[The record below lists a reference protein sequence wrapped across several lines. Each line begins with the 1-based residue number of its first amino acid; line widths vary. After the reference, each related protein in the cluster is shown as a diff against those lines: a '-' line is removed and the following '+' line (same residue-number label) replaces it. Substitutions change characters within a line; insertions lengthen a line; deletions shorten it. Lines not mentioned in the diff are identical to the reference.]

1 MTVFS
6 NCVVVLELK
15 NLPFKEKKKARLA
28 ITDNGGSL
36 SYVVNKQCS
45 FIVVSSLGCLSNNRQ
60 HSAWKHQVPVV
71 GLEYVQACLEQKALL
86 PALEH
91 VLVPVTPTPHPAPTI
106 QPVRLL
112 IIEEKSKNQDSPQT
126 KIAKNQVK
134 NDSSYV
140 NDHRI
145 FSEHDRDLP
154 SYPSHFQVAKYSI
167 HSTAAGGG
175 WCVLE
180 LQSATGE
187 KDPVFWIVRYMK
199 QGALERDQLVLC
211 SCSEDALEVYE
222 QLQDRLRADD
232 FQLQRRLPPQHED
245 MGSPSLKQL
254 LLEEEL
260 NCSTLS
266 QEVGVFVEL
275 VWAEAM
281 GSLTKVLKVPALS
294 ISPNDVSRAE
304 GLLLQVRRL
313 EDAAERK
320 VLLEEIRSVLPHT
333 LPDTLPTAKLTSQAL
348 DLCQVLRDTLAV
360 NEVVMRSSSPSSL
373 GKYRALG
380 CSIESLPP
388 QSPHYQT
395 ATQLLQHID
404 KLGEIKIHHVF
415 HVRRGAELQMFREEL
430 GNIKPLLHSTS
441 PASFV
446 GILSRGL
453 LLPRV
458 GVEHHGVQRTDVG
471 HLGGGIYFSDSFS
484 TSVKYSSPG
493 VTDGSRLLLVCE
505 VALGYCR
512 EFRKKDTTLTS
523 APEGYDSV
531 HGVSS
536 TPRQHSEFEDDEY
549 VVFSP
554 DQVRLKYVV
563 QYTLPDD
570 QLKDFQPSVDTSMEN
585 IPPAATSDTLASE
598 DDGGFE
604 DIKNPLDSVTA
615 GLLDS
620 AGQTLPLQAV
630 HVKCKLVDLL
640 SQVII
645 FQTYSN
651 PNPAPIEAKYVFPL
665 EESAAVCG
673 FEAFI
678 NGKHVIGRVKEKE
691 QAHKEYKQ
699 AIAKG
704 HGAYLMDQEAPDV
717 FTISVGNLPPGA
729 TVLIKVTFISE
740 LLVKDD
746 SIFFQLPGSVAPW
759 QQSAALN
766 EKTQGTVEKVC
777 VSELKGDFS
786 LSLSIEM
793 PYEITSLRC
802 NTHRIQ
808 TKRTDCKAVVCT
820 LPGETLGSDGFELY
834 ITLSEMHM
842 PRMWVEN
849 HPDKDSQACMLVFYP
864 DFGALRGA
872 EEELSPGPA
881 GPAGPGGGG
890 VQEVLLLLDSSESM
904 RGETLLNARHI
915 ALHLLSKLDKKLKI
929 NIVLFGTDHKDAF
942 TFSKVL
948 GDAYEP
954 AKDFIKTSPPVGGST
969 ELWRPL
975 RSLSLLPPS
984 RGSRSL
990 VLLSDGHVQNPTL
1003 TLQLVRSNA
1012 AHTRLFTCGLSKTA
1026 NRHMLRALAQ
1036 AGGGAYEF
1044 FDTKTRHTWSEKVAS
1059 QVRRLVSPGCNS
1071 VAVKWQLF
1079 NPTAPPPVQAP
1090 AQVHALFSNCHTLVY
1105 GFVPHCTQATLYGDL
1120 CGQEIK
1126 TMVSTTELQKTKG
1139 TFLHKLTARAVI
1151 RDYEDGVLHMDEAEH
1166 EGKKAQMKSFIV
1178 ELSKEFSVLSQ
1189 FTSFVA
1195 IEERDAQKPE
1205 EGFTDIPKLIAEEE
1219 VDLLPYMGW
1228 EDEEEALNEEEDE
1241 EESDDDYVS
1250 CVELASMD
1258 VSMGAQTLDLM
1269 EFETLDLDLM
1279 DEAESCP
1286 RPRLPVLLGLTPLR
1300 AGTTP
1305 SARAPSPIIP
1315 YLKTKFICVCPSP
1328 ALGLPLTFDPAV
1340 GSSPTFVP
1348 TVGSSPPSV
1357 PARGSSSPIHKV
1369 KKKMKA
1375 FGDCVTQGDIAQAPV
1390 SPVKTRASAYS
1401 SGYIPT
1407 KLIAVSAPD
1416 RSPAPCPPLLPS
1428 VVHGAAQS
1436 APPVSA
1442 ERASVIAHVST
1453 GLDTPIGFAPVD
1465 EAQAFM
1471 TLGAPAPRPSPAPA
1485 PAPAPDSP
1493 SPQTR
1498 ATELLSVLDGP
1509 TAPDYAPSGHTM
1521 SRAPVYPPVYSAA
1534 RSPFCAG
1541 PKYRPS
1547 PGGAASPSYSPTAS
1561 AYYSRRLGFA
1571 DSASFHGYSPTPP
1584 SFIPPGSPSLAYSP
1598 TAPSFIPPGSPSLAY
1613 SPTAPSYSP
1622 SSAYSSIDSPS
1633 YSPTAPS
1640 YSPSSAYSSIAS
1652 PSYSPTAPS
1661 YSPSSAYSSIA
1672 SPSYSPT
1679 APSYSPSS
1687 AYSSIAS
1694 PSYSPTAPSYSP
1706 SSAYSSIASPSY
1718 SPTAPCPS
1726 LIPPAVFEGGR
1737 LARPISKDFS
1747 MAQGLSGPPP
1757 GLTSLPVLCAT
1768 VSTAVSEERQTHRT
1782 ESESA
1787 REKLREM
1794 LSQRLE
1800 GAARESE
1807 VQAHHL
1813 QHVVRRGRPASVPL
1827 QLGASLSL
1835 GPQRIDTSQP
1845 REIARNIAV
1854 SSHTNMTNAPP
1865 QHMHSAALSRMC
1877 SAGMSS
1883 QLLEKSEAKMIK
1895 GAALSET
1902 EVQCQRREIDI
1913 DIDIG
1918 PLQQM
1923 QCSDSAA
1930 LESPL
1935 RGTTDQIRETILRR
1949 RTKGRK
1955 VEPRMGMPNRSRSHI
1970 EFFKPSAS
1978 WEQLACLQNPEGY
1991 WECTADMGLLLGVDL
2006 NFFANVFLKEKGI
2019 SSLGPK
2025 AQAAI
2030 LRLVSTLL
2038 VLQLV
2043 RVRKLVQ
2050 GEELESLFR
2059 LRDPPE
2065 DEDSSSEWEA
2075 LKRAVDWVCWAD
2087 RQYPCVCSR
2096 LEFGRDWESSTR
2108 QLLGFDRPHP
2118 LSPLNPLLERSR
2130 AILAC

>member
-1 MTVFS
+1 MTVFT
-6 NCVVVLELK
+6 NCAVVLELK
-15 NLPFKEKKKARLA
+15 DLPFKEKKKIRLA

-45 FIVVSSLGCLSNNRQ
+45 FIVVSSLGSLSNNRQ
-60 HSAWKHQVPVV
+60 RSAWKHQVPVV

-91 VLVPVTPTPHPAPTI
+91 VLVPVTHPAPTI

-112 IIEEKSKNQDSPQT
+112 TAEEKFKGQDPPQI
-126 KIAKNQVK
+126 KIVNNQVK
-134 NDSSYV
+134 EDSNYV
-140 NDHRI
+140 YNRRI
-145 FSEHDRDLP
+145 YCERDRDLP
-154 SYPSHFQVAKYSI
+154 TYPSNFQVSKYSI
-167 HSTAAGGG
+167 HSTAAGDG

-180 LQSATGE
+180 LQSAIGE
-187 KDPVFWIVRYMK
+187 KGHVFRVVRYMK
-199 QGALERDQLVLC
+199 QRALERDQLVLC
-211 SCSEDALEVYE
+211 SCSEDALEVYG
-222 QLQDRLRADD
+222 QLQDRLRADN
-232 FQLQRRLPPQHED
+232 FQLQRRLPSQHED

-275 VWAEAM
+275 VWTEAL

-304 GLLLQVRRL
+304 GLLLQVRRS
-313 EDAAERK
+313 EGAAERK
-320 VLLEEIRSVLPHT
+320 VLLEDLHSVLPHT
-333 LPDTLPTAKLTSQAL
+333 LPHTLPTAKLTSQAL
-348 DLCQVLRDTLAV
+348 DLCQVLKDMLSV
-360 NEVVMRSSSPSSL
+360 NEAVMRSSSPCSV

-380 CSIESLPP
+380 CSIQSLPP
-388 QSPHYQT
+388 QSPDYQT
-395 ATQLLQHID
+395 ATQLLQHHD
-404 KLGEIKIHHVF
+404 KQGEIKIHHVF
-415 HVRRGAELQMFREEL
+415 HVQRGAELQMFREEL

-484 TSVKYSSPG
+484 TSVKYSRPG

-531 HGVSS
+531 HGVRS

-570 QLKDFQPSVDTSMEN
+570 QLKDFQPSVDTSVEN
-585 IPPAATSDTLASE
+585 IPPAGTSDTLGSE
-598 DDGGFE
+598 DSGVFE
-604 DIKNPLDSVTA
+604 DVKNPLDSVTA

-651 PNPAPIEAKYVFPL
+651 PNPTPIEAKYVFPL

-678 NGKHVIGRVKEKE
+678 NGKHVIGQVKEKE
-691 QAHKEYKQ
+691 QARKEYKQ
-699 AIAKG
+699 AIEMG

-740 LLVKDD
+740 LLVKAD

-766 EKTQGTVEKVC
+766 ERTQGTVEKVC
-777 VSELKGDFS
+777 VSELSGVFS

-793 PYEITSLRC
+793 PYEIINLHC
-802 NTHRIQ
+802 DTHRIQ
-808 TKRTDCKAVVCT
+808 TKRTDCKAVVST
-820 LPGETLGSDGFELY
+820 LPGETLGSDGFHLY

-864 DFGALRGA
+864 DFGAPHGA
-872 EEELSPGPA
+872 GEEPSPGAA
-881 GPAGPGGGG
+881 GAAGAAGPGGRG
-890 VQEVLLLLDSSESM
+890 VQEVLLLLDCSESM
-904 RGETLLNARHI
+904 RGEALLNARHI

-942 TFSKVL
+942 MFSKVL

-954 AKDFIKTSPPVGGST
+954 AKKFIQTSPPVGGST

-1003 TLQLVRSNA
+1003 TLQLVRNNA

-1036 AGGGAYEF
+1036 AGGGACEF

-1059 QVRRLVSPGCNS
+1059 QVRRLASPGCSS

-1079 NPTAPPPVQAP
+1079 SPAAPPPVQAP

-1105 GFVPHCTQATLYGDL
+1105 GFVPHCTQATLYGEL

-1151 RDYEDGVLHMDEAEH
+1151 RDYEDGILHMDEAEH
-1166 EGKKAQMKSFIV
+1166 EGKKAQTKSFIV

-1195 IEERDAQKPE
+1195 IEERDAQKSD
-1205 EGFTDIPKLIAEEE
+1205 EGFTDIPKLIAEED

-1228 EDEEEALNEEEDE
+1228 EDEEERLKEEEEDLGYLCGPCSSSSEE
-1241 EESDDDYVS
+1241 EESHDDTMWGPSSSSSKEEDIACSLHMLGSSGRFNAEKIHSDALRVDRS
-1250 CVELASMD
+1250 QTRARARPPPRGKGIIDDHAEEEGTPGHADAAPAPPPSNALPLLGFLPSQSIPSGPVF
-1258 VSMGAQTLDLM
+1258 GAQ
-1269 EFETLDLDLM
+1269 
-1279 DEAESCP
+1279 
-1286 RPRLPVLLGLTPLR
+1286 
-1300 AGTTP
+1300 
-1305 SARAPSPIIP
+1305 
-1315 YLKTKFICVCPSP
+1315 
-1328 ALGLPLTFDPAV
+1328 ALFYAHGPPPAV
-1340 GSSPTFVP
+1340 GGLSQRASGYAAF
-1348 TVGSSPPSV
+1348 
-1357 PARGSSSPIHKV
+1357 GSSSRPV
-1369 KKKMKA
+1369 PPPQPFLQQQRRGRMSRA
-1375 FGDCVTQGDIAQAPV
+1375 FGRAPFGGAPFGGATFGGATFGGAPCSVGFGFSSASHPPPPPPPTTQGFTLDAEHFVGFGPGVQ
-1390 SPVKTRASAYS
+1390 
-1401 SGYIPT
+1401 
-1407 KLIAVSAPD
+1407 
-1416 RSPAPCPPLLPS
+1416 CPPL
-1428 VVHGAAQS
+1428 G
-1436 APPVSA
+1436 
-1442 ERASVIAHVST
+1442 
-1453 GLDTPIGFAPVD
+1453 
-1465 EAQAFM
+1465 
-1471 TLGAPAPRPSPAPA
+1471 
-1485 PAPAPDSP
+1485 
-1493 SPQTR
+1493 
-1498 ATELLSVLDGP
+1498 
-1509 TAPDYAPSGHTM
+1509 
-1521 SRAPVYPPVYSAA
+1521 
-1534 RSPFCAG
+1534 AG
-1541 PKYRPS
+1541 PP
-1547 PGGAASPSYSPTAS
+1547 
-1561 AYYSRRLGFA
+1561 
-1571 DSASFHGYSPTPP
+1571 
-1584 SFIPPGSPSLAYSP
+1584 
-1598 TAPSFIPPGSPSLAY
+1598 
-1613 SPTAPSYSP
+1613 
-1622 SSAYSSIDSPS
+1622 
-1633 YSPTAPS
+1633 
-1640 YSPSSAYSSIAS
+1640 
-1652 PSYSPTAPS
+1652 
-1661 YSPSSAYSSIA
+1661 
-1672 SPSYSPT
+1672 
-1679 APSYSPSS
+1679 
-1687 AYSSIAS
+1687 
-1694 PSYSPTAPSYSP
+1694 
-1706 SSAYSSIASPSY
+1706 
-1718 SPTAPCPS
+1718 
-1726 LIPPAVFEGGR
+1726 
-1737 LARPISKDFS
+1737 
-1747 MAQGLSGPPP
+1747 QGLSFSAGPPQGLSFSAGPPQGLSFSAGPPQGLSFDAGPPQGFGGSGPPP
-1757 GLTSLPVLCAT
+1757 VSDCLFSAPGSVMADLFPPPLSSVTEAATLALAPLPVCGDAHVGPLEEDTGAWRLSKLRSLG
-1768 VSTAVSEERQTHRT
+1768 VEKAPDSDVAVEGGEVDSAVSVLLPLPADAPDRDDSQASGSRLGGSRRFPPKKRAIEVLRAEDEDLGFDSVAPSPVIFFRQR
-1782 ESESA
+1782 
-1787 REKLREM
+1787 
-1794 LSQRLE
+1794 Q
-1800 GAARESE
+1800 G
-1807 VQAHHL
+1807 
-1813 QHVVRRGRPASVPL
+1813 RRFS
-1827 QLGASLSL
+1827 
-1835 GPQRIDTSQP
+1835 
-1845 REIARNIAV
+1845 
-1854 SSHTNMTNAPP
+1854 
-1865 QHMHSAALSRMC
+1865 
-1877 SAGMSS
+1877 
-1883 QLLEKSEAKMIK
+1883 
-1895 GAALSET
+1895 
-1902 EVQCQRREIDI
+1902 
-1913 DIDIG
+1913 
-1918 PLQQM
+1918 
-1923 QCSDSAA
+1923 
-1930 LESPL
+1930 
-1935 RGTTDQIRETILRR
+1935 
-1949 RTKGRK
+1949 
-1955 VEPRMGMPNRSRSHI
+1955 
-1970 EFFKPSAS
+1970 PSAS
-1978 WEQLACLQNPEGY
+1978 WEQLACHQSPEGY
-1991 WECTADMGLLLGVDL
+1991 WECTAEVGLLLGMDL

-2025 AQAAI
+2025 AQADI

-2050 GEELESLFR
+2050 GELLQSLFR
-2059 LRDPPE
+2059 LRDPPQH
-2065 DEDSSSEWEA
+2065 SSSEWEA
-2075 LKRAVDWVCWAD
+2075 LKRAVDWVRWAD

-2130 AILAC
+2130 TILAC

>member
-1 MTVFS
+1 MTNHEGECIYHDRTGPGNCKSADVEWATLKQSSFFQFVSNRTMPVFA

-15 NLPFKEKKKARLA
+15 DLPFKEKKKVRLA

-36 SYVVNKQCS
+36 SFVVNKQCS
-45 FIVVSSLGCLSNNRQ
+45 LIVVSSLGSLSNNRQ
-60 HSAWKHQVPVV
+60 RSAWKHQVPVV

-112 IIEEKSKNQDSPQT
+112 TTEEKFKGQDPPQI
-126 KIAKNQVK
+126 KIVKSQVK
-134 NDSSYV
+134 NDSKYV
-140 NDHRI
+140 YNHRI
-145 FSEHDRDLP
+145 YCERDRDLP
-154 SYPSHFQVAKYSI
+154 TFPSHFQVAKYSI

-180 LQSATGE
+180 LQSAIGE
-187 KDPVFWIVRYMK
+187 KGHVFRVVRYMK
-199 QGALERDQLVLC
+199 QRVLERDQLVLC
-211 SCSEDALEVYE
+211 SCSEDALEVYG
-222 QLQDRLRADD
+222 QLQDRLRADN

-275 VWAEAM
+275 VWTEAL

-304 GLLLQVRRL
+304 GLLLQVRRS
-313 EDAAERK
+313 EGAAERK
-320 VLLEEIRSVLPHT
+320 VLLEELHSVLPHT
-333 LPDTLPTAKLTSQAL
+333 LPHTLPTAKLTSQAL
-348 DLCQVLRDTLAV
+348 DLCQVLRDTLSV
-360 NEVVMRSSSPSSL
+360 NEAVMRSSSPSSV

-388 QSPHYQT
+388 QSPDYQI
-395 ATQLLQHID
+395 ATQLLQHHD
-404 KLGEIKIHHVF
+404 KQGEIKIHHVF

-484 TSVKYSSPG
+484 TSVKYSRPG

-531 HGVSS
+531 HGVRS

-570 QLKDFQPSVDTSMEN
+570 QLKDFQPSVDTSVEN
-585 IPPAATSDTLASE
+585 IPPAGTSDTLGSE
-598 DDGGFE
+598 DSGGFE
-604 DIKNPLDSVTA
+604 DVKNPLDSVTA

-645 FQTYSN
+645 FQTYFN
-651 PNPAPIEAKYVFPL
+651 PNTTPIEAKYVFPL

-678 NGKHVIGRVKEKE
+678 NGKHVIGEVKEKE

-699 AIAKG
+699 AIEKG

-740 LLVKDD
+740 LLVKAD

-766 EKTQGTVEKVC
+766 ERTQGTVEKVC
-777 VSELKGDFS
+777 VGELSGVFS

-793 PYEITSLRC
+793 PYEIINLRC
-802 NTHRIQ
+802 DTHRIQ
-808 TKRTDCKAVVCT
+808 TKRTDCKAVVST
-820 LPGETLGSDGFELY
+820 LPGETLGSDGFHLY

-864 DFGALRGA
+864 DFGALHGA
-872 EEELSPGPA
+872 GEEPSPGPA
-881 GPAGPGGGG
+881 APGGPGGRG
-890 VQEVLLLLDSSESM
+890 VQEVLLLLDCSESM
-904 RGETLLNARHI
+904 QGETLLNARHI

-942 TFSKVL
+942 MFSKVL

-954 AKDFIKTSPPVGGST
+954 AKKFIKTSPPVGGST

-984 RGSRSL
+984 QGSRSL

-1003 TLQLVRSNA
+1003 TLQLVRNNA

-1059 QVRRLVSPGCNS
+1059 QVRRLASPGCSS

-1079 NPTAPPPVQAP
+1079 SPTAPPPVQAP

-1105 GFVPHCTQATLYGDL
+1105 GFVPHCTQATLYGEL

-1151 RDYEDGVLHMDEAEH
+1151 RDYEDGILHLDEAEH
-1166 EGKKAQMKSFIV
+1166 EGKKAQTKSFIV

-1195 IEERDAQKPE
+1195 IEERDAQKPD
-1205 EGFTDIPKLIAEEE
+1205 EGFTDIPKLIAEED

-1228 EDEEEALNEEEDE
+1228 EDEEAATLKEEEEDLSYLYMDEFADELVSFSGIIETFE
-1241 EESDDDYVS
+1241 EDLDELISLESK
-1250 CVELASMD
+1250 LD
-1258 VSMGAQTLDLM
+1258 VDLM
-1269 EFETLDLDLM
+1269 NLNEID
-1279 DEAESCP
+1279 SCP
-1286 RPRLPVLLGLTPLR
+1286 RPPPPVLEGL
-1300 AGTTP
+1300 
-1305 SARAPSPIIP
+1305 
-1315 YLKTKFICVCPSP
+1315 IC
-1328 ALGLPLTFDPAV
+1328 L
-1340 GSSPTFVP
+1340 
-1348 TVGSSPPSV
+1348 
-1357 PARGSSSPIHKV
+1357 SSSRHSLNR
-1369 KKKMKA
+1369 A
-1375 FGDCVTQGDIAQAPV
+1375 V
-1390 SPVKTRASAYS
+1390 SMS
-1401 SGYIPT
+1401 SG
-1407 KLIAVSAPD
+1407 
-1416 RSPAPCPPLLPS
+1416 PAPPPLLPPPGAFTIAVQGSAGFTVSGTPIFAPTPMSSHTPKKRGGKRGEGEMEAVPLASGEHSIASGEHSS
-1428 VVHGAAQS
+1428 VQRPSAQAPDTVHLAPVSAPTPSPAPSGVASRRLASEARSVDVTRSTLPPPVDRASKRASKGYEAPRPQTYRHLSAPALNSSLPLGGRAVSFTQSVSDRPLAASDVMSAPLPPLPLRKRCPLLAPVVYGAAYS
-1436 APPVSA
+1436 APPVTAGDGDDSDYIDILQG
-1442 ERASVIAHVST
+1442 SS
-1453 GLDTPIGFAPVD
+1453 PVYK
-1465 EAQAFM
+1465 AQA
-1471 TLGAPAPRPSPAPA
+1471 LPSDHPLAPSPLL
-1485 PAPAPDSP
+1485 P
-1493 SPQTR
+1493 SPVVCGVQ
-1498 ATELLSVLDGP
+1498 
-1509 TAPDYAPSGHTM
+1509 
-1521 SRAPVYPPVYSAA
+1521 
-1534 RSPFCAG
+1534 
-1541 PKYRPS
+1541 
-1547 PGGAASPSYSPTAS
+1547 
-1561 AYYSRRLGFA
+1561 
-1571 DSASFHGYSPTPP
+1571 
-1584 SFIPPGSPSLAYSP
+1584 
-1598 TAPSFIPPGSPSLAY
+1598 
-1613 SPTAPSYSP
+1613 
-1622 SSAYSSIDSPS
+1622 
-1633 YSPTAPS
+1633 
-1640 YSPSSAYSSIAS
+1640 
-1652 PSYSPTAPS
+1652 
-1661 YSPSSAYSSIA
+1661 
-1672 SPSYSPT
+1672 
-1679 APSYSPSS
+1679 
-1687 AYSSIAS
+1687 
-1694 PSYSPTAPSYSP
+1694 
-1706 SSAYSSIASPSY
+1706 
-1718 SPTAPCPS
+1718 
-1726 LIPPAVFEGGR
+1726 
-1737 LARPISKDFS
+1737 
-1747 MAQGLSGPPP
+1747 
-1757 GLTSLPVLCAT
+1757 PVLAQ
-1768 VSTAVSEERQTHRT
+1768 RHR
-1782 ESESA
+1782 
-1787 REKLREM
+1787 
-1794 LSQRLE
+1794 
-1800 GAARESE
+1800 
-1807 VQAHHL
+1807 
-1813 QHVVRRGRPASVPL
+1813 
-1827 QLGASLSL
+1827 
-1835 GPQRIDTSQP
+1835 
-1845 REIARNIAV
+1845 
-1854 SSHTNMTNAPP
+1854 
-1865 QHMHSAALSRMC
+1865 SAAL
-1877 SAGMSS
+1877 G
-1883 QLLEKSEAKMIK
+1883 
-1895 GAALSET
+1895 
-1902 EVQCQRREIDI
+1902 
-1913 DIDIG
+1913 
-1918 PLQQM
+1918 
-1923 QCSDSAA
+1923 
-1930 LESPL
+1930 SPL
-1935 RGTTDQIRETILRR
+1935 R
-1949 RTKGRK
+1949 RTKGLAYPSNMVLEKCSGMSVPLLPPVEAQEHGSSFTPGPRQESRYRRVQKRCSLRRK
-1955 VEPRMGMPNRSRSHI
+1955 GPCLQDVRSHI
-1970 EFFKPSAS
+1970 EIKPSAS
-1978 WEQLACLQNPEGY
+1978 WGQLACLQRPEGY
-1991 WECTADMGLLLGVDL
+1991 WECTEEVGLLLGVDL

-2025 AQAAI
+2025 AQADI

-2050 GEELESLFR
+2050 GELLQSLFR
-2059 LRDPPE
+2059 LRDPPQH
-2065 DEDSSSEWEA
+2065 SSSEWEA
-2075 LKRAVDWVCWAD
+2075 LKRAVDWVRWAD

-2130 AILAC
+2130 TILAC

>member
-1 MTVFS
+1 MTVFT
-6 NCVVVLELK
+6 NCAVVLELK
-15 NLPFKEKKKARLA
+15 DLPFKEKKKIRLA

-45 FIVVSSLGCLSNNRQ
+45 FIVVSSLGSLSNNRQ
-60 HSAWKHQVPVV
+60 RSAWKHQVPVV
-71 GLEYVQACLEQKALL
+71 GLQYVQACLEQKALL

-91 VLVPVTPTPHPAPTI
+91 VLVPVTHPAPTI

-112 IIEEKSKNQDSPQT
+112 TAEEKFKGQDPPQI
-126 KIAKNQVK
+126 KIVKNQVK
-134 NDSSYV
+134 DDSNYV
-140 NDHRI
+140 YNHRI
-145 FSEHDRDLP
+145 YCERDRDLP
-154 SYPSHFQVAKYSI
+154 TYPSNFQVAKYSI

-180 LQSATGE
+180 LQSAIWEQGH
-187 KDPVFWIVRYMK
+187 VFRVVRYMK
-199 QGALERDQLVLC
+199 QRVLERDQLVLC
-211 SCSEDALEVYE
+211 SCSEDALEVYG
-222 QLQDRLRADD
+222 QLQDRLRADN

-275 VWAEAM
+275 VWTEAL

-304 GLLLQVRRL
+304 GLLLQVRRS
-313 EDAAERK
+313 EGAAERK
-320 VLLEEIRSVLPHT
+320 VLLEELHSVLPHT
-333 LPDTLPTAKLTSQAL
+333 LPHTLPTAKLTSQAL
-348 DLCQVLRDTLAV
+348 DLCQVLRDTLSV
-360 NEVVMRSSSPSSL
+360 NEAVMRSSSPSSV

-388 QSPHYQT
+388 QSPAYQT
-395 ATQLLQHID
+395 ATQLLQHHD
-404 KLGEIKIHHVF
+404 KQGEIKIHHVF
-415 HVRRGAELQMFREEL
+415 HVQRGAELQMFREEL

-484 TSVKYSSPG
+484 TSVKYSRPG

-512 EFRKKDTTLTS
+512 EFRKKDTTLTI

-531 HGVSS
+531 HGVRS

-570 QLKDFQPSVDTSMEN
+570 QLKDFQPSVDTSVEN
-585 IPPAATSDTLASE
+585 IPPAGTSDTLGSE
-598 DDGGFE
+598 DSAGFE
-604 DIKNPLDSVTA
+604 DVKNPLDSVTA

-651 PNPAPIEAKYVFPL
+651 PNPTPIEAKYVFPL

-678 NGKHVIGRVKEKE
+678 NGKHVIGQVKEQE
-691 QAHKEYKQ
+691 QARKDYKQ
-699 AIAKG
+699 AVEMG
-704 HGAYLMDQEAPDV
+704 HGAYLMHQEAPDV

-740 LLVKDD
+740 LLVKAD

-766 EKTQGTVEKVC
+766 ERTQGTVEKVC
-777 VSELKGDFS
+777 VSELNGVFS

-793 PYEITSLRC
+793 PYEIINLHC
-802 NTHRIQ
+802 DTHRIQ
-808 TKRTDCKAVVCT
+808 TKRTDCKAVVST
-820 LPGETLGSDGFELY
+820 LPGETLGSDGFHLY

-864 DFGALRGA
+864 DFGPPHRAG
-872 EEELSPGPA
+872 EEPSPGPA
-881 GPAGPGGGG
+881 GAAGPGGRG
-890 VQEVLLLLDSSESM
+890 VQEVLLLLDCSESM
-904 RGETLLNARHI
+904 RGEALLNARHI

-942 TFSKVL
+942 MFSKVL

-954 AKDFIKTSPPVGGST
+954 AKKFIKTSPPVGGST

-1003 TLQLVRSNA
+1003 TLQLVRNNA

-1036 AGGGAYEF
+1036 AGGGACEF

-1059 QVRRLVSPGCNS
+1059 QVRRLASPGCGS

-1079 NPTAPPPVQAP
+1079 SPAAPPPVQAP

-1151 RDYEDGVLHMDEAEH
+1151 RDYEDGILHMDEAEH
-1166 EGKKAQMKSFIV
+1166 EGKKVQTKSFIV

-1195 IEERDAQKPE
+1195 IEERDAQKSD
-1205 EGFTDIPKLIAEEE
+1205 EGFTDIPKLIAEED

-1228 EDEEEALNEEEDE
+1228 EDEEERLKEEEEDLGYLCGPCSSSSEE
-1241 EESDDDYVS
+1241 EESHDDMMHSVS
-1250 CVELASMD
+1250 DLEED
-1258 VSMGAQTLDLM
+1258 MGFGLFEEEEIHGGIVAQED
-1269 EFETLDLDLM
+1269 
-1279 DEAESCP
+1279 
-1286 RPRLPVLLGLTPLR
+1286 
-1300 AGTTP
+1300 
-1305 SARAPSPIIP
+1305 I
-1315 YLKTKFICVCPSP
+1315 
-1328 ALGLPLTFDPAV
+1328 
-1340 GSSPTFVP
+1340 
-1348 TVGSSPPSV
+1348 SSPPFPSELQRSLRRV
-1357 PARGSSSPIHKV
+1357 DRSQTRVRARARARARAAPRGKGIIDDHAEGAGTPGHADAAPAPTPSNALPLLGFLPSQSIPSGPLFSAHAPPPAVRRLSQRASGYAAFGSSSRSVPPPQPFLQQQW
-1369 KKKMKA
+1369 MNQMSRA
-1375 FGDCVTQGDIAQAPV
+1375 FGRATFGGAPPPPPPPPPPPTTQGFTLDAEHFVGFGPGVQ
-1390 SPVKTRASAYS
+1390 
-1401 SGYIPT
+1401 
-1407 KLIAVSAPD
+1407 
-1416 RSPAPCPPLLPS
+1416 CPPL
-1428 VVHGAAQS
+1428 G
-1436 APPVSA
+1436 
-1442 ERASVIAHVST
+1442 
-1453 GLDTPIGFAPVD
+1453 
-1465 EAQAFM
+1465 
-1471 TLGAPAPRPSPAPA
+1471 
-1485 PAPAPDSP
+1485 
-1493 SPQTR
+1493 
-1498 ATELLSVLDGP
+1498 
-1509 TAPDYAPSGHTM
+1509 
-1521 SRAPVYPPVYSAA
+1521 
-1534 RSPFCAG
+1534 AG
-1541 PKYRPS
+1541 PPRGS
-1547 PGGAASPSYSPTAS
+1547 GG
-1561 AYYSRRLGFA
+1561 
-1571 DSASFHGYSPTPP
+1571 
-1584 SFIPPGSPSLAYSP
+1584 
-1598 TAPSFIPPGSPSLAY
+1598 
-1613 SPTAPSYSP
+1613 
-1622 SSAYSSIDSPS
+1622 
-1633 YSPTAPS
+1633 
-1640 YSPSSAYSSIAS
+1640 
-1652 PSYSPTAPS
+1652 
-1661 YSPSSAYSSIA
+1661 
-1672 SPSYSPT
+1672 
-1679 APSYSPSS
+1679 
-1687 AYSSIAS
+1687 
-1694 PSYSPTAPSYSP
+1694 
-1706 SSAYSSIASPSY
+1706 
-1718 SPTAPCPS
+1718 
-1726 LIPPAVFEGGR
+1726 
-1737 LARPISKDFS
+1737 
-1747 MAQGLSGPPP
+1747 SGPPP
-1757 GLTSLPVLCAT
+1757 VSDCLFSAPGSVMADLFPPPLSSVTEAATLALAPLPVCGDAHVGPLGEDIGTWRLSKLTSLGVEKAPDSDV
-1768 VSTAVSEERQTHRT
+1768 AV
-1782 ESESA
+1782 
-1787 REKLREM
+1787 
-1794 LSQRLE
+1794 E
-1800 GAARESE
+1800 GGE
-1807 VQAHHL
+1807 V
-1813 QHVVRRGRPASVPL
+1813 
-1827 QLGASLSL
+1827 
-1835 GPQRIDTSQP
+1835 
-1845 REIARNIAV
+1845 
-1854 SSHTNMTNAPP
+1854 
-1865 QHMHSAALSRMC
+1865 
-1877 SAGMSS
+1877 
-1883 QLLEKSEAKMIK
+1883 
-1895 GAALSET
+1895 
-1902 EVQCQRREIDI
+1902 
-1913 DIDIG
+1913 
-1918 PLQQM
+1918 
-1923 QCSDSAA
+1923 DSAA
-1930 LESPL
+1930 SVLLSPPAGAPDRDDSQASGSRL
-1935 RGTTDQIRETILRR
+1935 G
-1949 RTKGRK
+1949 
-1955 VEPRMGMPNRSRSHI
+1955 RSRRFPPKKRAI
-1970 EFFKPSAS
+1970 EVLRAEDAGRRQRQGRRLSPSAS
-1978 WEQLACLQNPEGY
+1978 WEQLACHQNPEGY
-1991 WECTADMGLLLGVDL
+1991 WECTAEVGLLLGMDL

-2038 VLQLV
+2038 VY
-2043 RVRKLVQ
+2043 K
-2050 GEELESLFR
+2050 
-2059 LRDPPE
+2059 D
-2065 DEDSSSEWEA
+2065 
-2075 LKRAVDWVCWAD
+2075 
-2087 RQYPCVCSR
+2087 
-2096 LEFGRDWESSTR
+2096 
-2108 QLLGFDRPHP
+2108 
-2118 LSPLNPLLERSR
+2118 
-2130 AILAC
+2130 II

>member
-1 MTVFS
+1 MTVFT
-6 NCVVVLELK
+6 NCTVVLELK
-15 NLPFKEKKKARLA
+15 DLPFKEKKKVRLA

-36 SYVVNKQCS
+36 AYVVNKQCS

-60 HSAWKHQVPVV
+60 QSAWKHQVPVV

-112 IIEEKSKNQDSPQT
+112 TTKEKSKDQDPAQI
-126 KIAKNQVK
+126 KITKNQVK
-134 NDSSYV
+134 NDSNYV
-140 NDHRI
+140 SNHRI
-145 FSEHDRDLP
+145 FSEHDSDLP

-187 KDPVFWIVRYMK
+187 KGLVFRIVRYMK

-281 GSLTKVLKVPALS
+281 GSLTKVLKVPALR

-304 GLLLQVRRL
+304 GLLLQVRRS

-333 LPDTLPTAKLTSQAL
+333 LPDTIPTAKLTSQAL

-395 ATQLLQHID
+395 ATQLLQHND
-404 KLGEIKIHHVF
+404 KQGEIKIHNVF

-430 GNIKPLLHSTS
+430 GNIRPLLHSTS

-531 HGVSS
+531 HGVRS
-536 TPRQHSEFEDDEY
+536 TPRQNSEFEDDEY

-554 DQVRLKYVV
+554 DQVRLKYAV

-570 QLKDFQPSVDTSMEN
+570 QLKDFQPSVDMSVEN
-585 IPPAATSDTLASE
+585 IPPAGTSDTLASE
-598 DDGGFE
+598 DNGGFE

-620 AGQTLPLQAV
+620 AGQMLPLQAV

-678 NGKHVIGRVKEKE
+678 NGKHVIGQVKEKE

-740 LLVKDD
+740 LLVKAD

-777 VSELKGDFS
+777 VSELNGDFS

-808 TKRTDCKAVVCT
+808 TKRTDCKAMVCT
-820 LPGETLGSDGFELY
+820 LPGEMLGSDGFELY

-872 EEELSPGPA
+872 GEELSPGPA
-881 GPAGPGGGG
+881 GPAGGG
-890 VQEVLLLLDSSESM
+890 VQEVLLLLDTSESM

-929 NIVLFGTDHKDAF
+929 NIVLFGTDHKNAF
-942 TFSKVL
+942 MFSKVL

-1003 TLQLVRSNA
+1003 TLQLVRSHA

-1059 QVRRLVSPGCNS
+1059 QVRRLASPGCSS

-1219 VDLLPYMGW
+1219 VDLLPYMDW
-1228 EDEEEALNEEEDE
+1228 EVEPRIREYFPSSSSSEEEEI
-1241 EESDDDYVS
+1241 SDDDMGFGLFDDEEIHVDAPLGPSSRSYEEEEIS
-1250 CVELASMD
+1250 DDDMGFGLFDDEEIHVEIHEEIHVDAPVLEAPANIRGLANDCGLENDYSIEMMMPIPIACAD
-1258 VSMGAQTLDLM
+1258 EAPLDLRY
-1269 EFETLDLDLM
+1269 FSFL
-1279 DEAESCP
+1279 SKRGP
-1286 RPRLPVLLGLTPLR
+1286 
-1300 AGTTP
+1300 
-1305 SARAPSPIIP
+1305 
-1315 YLKTKFICVCPSP
+1315 
-1328 ALGLPLTFDPAV
+1328 
-1340 GSSPTFVP
+1340 GSSRSEEKESSNNDMGFGIFDGKEIHIDAPCLFGGTVP
-1348 TVGSSPPSV
+1348 MSFEKSSKKSLKSLSGPLFGGQGVKVLSDP
-1357 PARGSSSPIHKV
+1357 SSSSASDPPPPLS
-1369 KKKMKA
+1369 A
-1375 FGDCVTQGDIAQAPV
+1375 FRHRTMVGACAPT
-1390 SPVKTRASAYS
+1390 SASA
-1401 SGYIPT
+1401 
-1407 KLIAVSAPD
+1407 
-1416 RSPAPCPPLLPS
+1416 
-1428 VVHGAAQS
+1428 
-1436 APPVSA
+1436 
-1442 ERASVIAHVST
+1442 
-1453 GLDTPIGFAPVD
+1453 
-1465 EAQAFM
+1465 
-1471 TLGAPAPRPSPAPA
+1471 PSPAP
-1485 PAPAPDSP
+1485 PPPP
-1493 SPQTR
+1493 
-1498 ATELLSVLDGP
+1498 P
-1509 TAPDYAPSGHTM
+1509 T
-1521 SRAPVYPPVYSAA
+1521 
-1534 RSPFCAG
+1534 
-1541 PKYRPS
+1541 
-1547 PGGAASPSYSPTAS
+1547 
-1561 AYYSRRLGFA
+1561 
-1571 DSASFHGYSPTPP
+1571 
-1584 SFIPPGSPSLAYSP
+1584 
-1598 TAPSFIPPGSPSLAY
+1598 
-1613 SPTAPSYSP
+1613 
-1622 SSAYSSIDSPS
+1622 
-1633 YSPTAPS
+1633 
-1640 YSPSSAYSSIAS
+1640 
-1652 PSYSPTAPS
+1652 
-1661 YSPSSAYSSIA
+1661 
-1672 SPSYSPT
+1672 
-1679 APSYSPSS
+1679 
-1687 AYSSIAS
+1687 
-1694 PSYSPTAPSYSP
+1694 
-1706 SSAYSSIASPSY
+1706 
-1718 SPTAPCPS
+1718 
-1726 LIPPAVFEGGR
+1726 
-1737 LARPISKDFS
+1737 
-1747 MAQGLSGPPP
+1747 AQGLFGCSSVSHPPP
-1757 GLTSLPVLCAT
+1757 SPLFSFAPKAFRTAAHISVSAPTPAPPPPPPPPTVQRMSLSAAHSVDFGSSSASHPPPPPPPPFSAFASKTLITAGSAAHTPVSAPTPAPPLPLLTAEGFAFGHRVDFGSSSASHPPPPPPFSAFASNSLIITGSAAHTPVSAPTPAPPRPPRTTKGFAFGHRVDFGSSFASHQPPRETLSKALPTGDSVPREVLRANNLRRRASPQLKLGLDDAAKSAVAMEGVEVEMEVDSGMSVSLP
-1768 VSTAVSEERQTHRT
+1768 
-1782 ESESA
+1782 
-1787 REKLREM
+1787 
-1794 LSQRLE
+1794 
-1800 GAARESE
+1800 
-1807 VQAHHL
+1807 
-1813 QHVVRRGRPASVPL
+1813 P
-1827 QLGASLSL
+1827 
-1835 GPQRIDTSQP
+1835 
-1845 REIARNIAV
+1845 
-1854 SSHTNMTNAPP
+1854 
-1865 QHMHSAALSRMC
+1865 
-1877 SAGMSS
+1877 SAGSGS
-1883 QLLEKSEAKMIK
+1883 Q
-1895 GAALSET
+1895 
-1902 EVQCQRREIDI
+1902 
-1913 DIDIG
+1913 
-1918 PLQQM
+1918 
-1923 QCSDSAA
+1923 
-1930 LESPL
+1930 
-1935 RGTTDQIRETILRR
+1935 R
-1949 RTKGRK
+1949 RTKGMRLRQTRK
-1955 VEPRMGMPNRSRSHI
+1955 CAVEDPPLICDFQRMGRRISPR
-1970 EFFKPSAS
+1970 AS
-1978 WEQLACLQNPEGY
+1978 WDQLARLQSPEGY
-1991 WECTADMGLLLGVDL
+1991 WECTAEVGLLLGVDL
-2006 NFFANVFLKEKGI
+2006 NFFANIFLREKGI
-2019 SSLGPK
+2019 ASLGPK

-2050 GEELESLFR
+2050 GELLQSLFR
-2059 LRDPPE
+2059 LRDPP
-2065 DEDSSSEWEA
+2065 EDSSSEWEA
-2075 LKRAVDWVCWAD
+2075 LKRAVDWVRWAD